1 MEFYTFRAMNSAIV
15 MAADG
20 RTDEVRFGFQT
31 ARDFIETCEKRFS
44 RFLDTS
50 ELSQLNRS
58 HGQWF
63 LASPDLFELIKL
75 SRQFYERTSG
85 LFDPTILTDLK
96 RVGYDRSMDELR
108 QLNLISNNDGRA
120 KPGER
125 LRERFYFG
133 MVQMDDEL
141 SSIWLPEGLE
151 IDLGGIA
158 KGWIAEKAALL
169 LARFSTACT
178 VSAGGDMVLVGT
190 PDELDYWEIELEDP
204 RNPAQ
209 ALTMLKLGPGAVATS
224 SIVKRSWRQGEKLRH
239 HLIDPRTGDPAETD
253 WLCVTAI
260 ADRAVAAEV
269 FAKAL
274 LIAGSGQAM
283 ELFSRNQ
290 EISFIAVDRDG
301 KLWGSQNSLEFFNDP
316 Q

>member
-209 ALTMLKLGPGAVATS
+209 ALTMLKIGPGAVATS

>member
-1 MEFYTFRAMNSAIV
+1 MEFYIFRAMNSAIV

-58 HGQWF
+58 QGQWF
-63 LASPDLFELIKL
+63 LASPDLFELLKL

>member
-58 HGQWF
+58 QGQWF

-290 EISFIAVDRDG
+290 EISFIAVDRGG

>member
-151 IDLGGIA
+151 IDLSGIA

-224 SIVKRSWRQGEKLRH
+224 SIIKRSWRQGEKLRH

>member
-204 RNPAQ
+204 RNPAH

-224 SIVKRSWRQGEKLRH
+224 SIIKRSWRQGEKLRH

>member
-31 ARDFIETCEKRFS
+31 ARNFIETCEKRFS

-50 ELSQLNRS
+50 ELSHLNRS
-58 HGQWF
+58 QGQWF
-63 LASPDLFELIKL
+63 LASTDLFELIKL

-108 QLNLISNNDGRA
+108 KLNLISNTDGQA
-120 KPGER
+120 EPGER

-158 KGWIAEKAALL
+158 KGWIAEKAALQ

-209 ALTMLKLGPGAVATS
+209 ALTMLNLGPGAVATS

-253 WLCVTAI
+253 WLSVTVI

-274 LIAGSGQAM
+274 LIAGSRQAM

-301 KLWGSQNSLEFFNDP
+301 KLWGSQNSMEFFNDP

>member
-1 MEFYTFRAMNSAIV
+1 MPN
-15 MAADG
+15 
-20 RTDEVRFGFQT
+20 
-31 ARDFIETCEKRFS
+31 
-44 RFLDTS
+44 
-50 ELSQLNRS
+50 
-58 HGQWF
+58 
-63 LASPDLFELIKL
+63 
-75 SRQFYERTSG
+75 
-85 LFDPTILTDLK
+85 
-96 RVGYDRSMDELR
+96 
-108 QLNLISNNDGRA
+108 
-120 KPGER
+120 
-125 LRERFYFG
+125 
-133 MVQMDDEL
+133 
-141 SSIWLPEGLE
+141 
-151 IDLGGIA
+151 
-158 KGWIAEKAALL
+158 
-169 LARFSTACT
+169 
-178 VSAGGDMVLVGT
+178 
-190 PDELDYWEIELEDP
+190 ELDYWEIELEDP